1 MTIKNEAIISKY
13 AKSSM
18 NLLLLGSSSVG
29 KSSFVQKIFKNQFQ
43 EEMLSTL
50 GIDIANTVVDVCGNI
65 IKLELWDTVGQE
77 RLRSLPSK
85 YFSKGDGFF
94 LLYDVNDKKS
104 FEDIT
109 GWIKD
114 IRKAR
119 GNANEDNFEK
129 KSNDEVMV
137 LIGNKIDK
145 IGQRQVQRQE
155 AVELAN
161 KYNLSYYE
169 TSCKQGINLYEILC
183 DVIFQ
188 ASANG
193 RKEAA
198 KVVLLKRKDQ
208 AKNLNTTKKKCC

>member
-1 MTIKNEAIISKY
+1 
-13 AKSSM
+13 
-18 NLLLLGSSSVG
+18 
-29 KSSFVQKIFKNQFQ
+29 
-43 EEMLSTL
+43 MLSTL

-94 LLYDVNDKKS
+94 LLFDVNNKKT

-114 IRKAR
+114 IRKER
-119 GNANEDNFEK
+119 GNANEQNFEK
-129 KSNDEVMV
+129 RTEDEVLV

-145 IGQRQVQRQE
+145 IGQRQVSREE
-155 AVELAN
+155 ALELAN

-183 DVIFQ
+183 DIVFQ
-188 ASANG
+188 AAANT
-193 RKEAA
+193 RKETT
-198 KVVLLKRKDQ
+198 KIVLSKRKDRARQ
-208 AKNLNTTKKKCC
+208 SGGKKKCC